1 MFLPVRFS
9 TYELLH
15 FDYGRELRGYMEQSL
30 LVLLCVIGDGDTA
43 GVHQSD
49 LELCW
54 PERRGW
60 FALPSAGLRGAWGT
74 GVLGLG
80 F

>member
-1 MFLPVRFS
+1 
-9 TYELLH
+9 
-15 FDYGRELRGYMEQSL
+15 MEQSL
-30 LVLLCVIGDGDTA
+30 LVLLCMIGDGDTA

-49 LELCW
+49 LELRW
-54 PERRGW
+54 PERREW

-80 F
+80 FRTSFWEKDGEEKSLHL